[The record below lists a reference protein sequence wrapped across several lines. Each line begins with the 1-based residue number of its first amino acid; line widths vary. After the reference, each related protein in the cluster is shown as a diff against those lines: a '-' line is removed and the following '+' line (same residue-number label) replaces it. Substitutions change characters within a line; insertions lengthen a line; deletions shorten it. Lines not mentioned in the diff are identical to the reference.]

1 MTGDRDLVLA
11 IDQGSSATKALLVD
25 SHGRIIARTSV
36 AITEHRPHPG
46 WVELSPEEI
55 RRSIGDAAAALLAD
69 VRPERLAGV
78 AIANQRET
86 TLIWERRTGK
96 PLHQAIS
103 WQDCRTAAFCDGL
116 RAAGHAPL
124 IRRLSGLPLDPM
136 FSAAKARYLLDAVDP
151 DRARARRGDIVVGT
165 VDAWLMATFGASVI
179 EAGNASRTQLLRVAD
194 VRWDDTLL
202 SLFGIP
208 SACLPEI
215 VASTGPFPTVRGVA
229 PVPDG
234 TPILAVLGDSHA
246 AIFAHGI
253 FEPGRIKATYGTGS
267 SVAALVDAPPSSESG
282 LCASIAWQTE
292 RPGPAFMA
300 EGNIRSS
307 GATLAWLSRVLD
319 VSVDELLTMAAG
331 AGTQAPIL
339 VPGFDGL
346 GAPWWDAHAV
356 GILSGL
362 RLDTTRAELA
372 LAALRSI
379 PLQINDV
386 IERLRALGPPIDD
399 INVDGGP
406 TRSDLLMQLQADI
419 SALPVLRPESAE
431 LSALGV
437 AMLGGVSS
445 GWWDLD
451 KLSRRQ
457 TARRRFA
464 PDAAHL
470 DRDDLL
476 ARWRDALAR
485 ARLASPHHSG
495 VEAA

>member
-1 MTGDRDLVLA
+1 MTDDRDLVLA

-46 WVELSPEEI
+46 WVELDPEEI
-55 RRSIGDAAAALLAD
+55 RRSIGAAAAALLAD
-69 VRPERLAGV
+69 VPPERLAGI

-86 TLIWERRTGK
+86 TLVWERHTGK

-103 WQDCRTAAFCDGL
+103 WQDCRTAAFCDRL
-116 RAAGHAPL
+116 RASGHAPL

-151 DRARARRGDIVVGT
+151 DRARARRGDIMVGT
-165 VDAWLMATFGASVI
+165 IDAWLMATFGTSVI

-194 VRWDDTLL
+194 VCWDDTLL

-215 VASTGPFPTVRGVA
+215 VASTGPFPKVRGLA

-234 TPILAVLGDSHA
+234 TPVVAVLGDSHA

-282 LCASIAWQTE
+282 LCASIAWQMK
-292 RPGPAFMA
+292 RPAFMA

-307 GATLAWLSRVLD
+307 GATLAWLSRMLD
-319 VSVDELLTMAAG
+319 VSVDQLLTLAAC
-331 AGTQAPIL
+331 ASASAPIL

-372 LAALRSI
+372 LAAVRSI

-386 IERLRALGPPIDD
+386 IERLRAVGPPIDD

-419 SALPVLRPESAE
+419 SALPVLRPEAAE

-437 AMLGGVSS
+437 ATLGGVSL

-451 KLSRRQ
+451 MLNRLQ
-457 TARRRFA
+457 AERRRFA
-464 PDAAHL
+464 PDAARG

-476 ARWRDALAR
+476 ARWSDALAR
-485 ARLASPHHSG
+485 ARLASSHHSG